1 MPFRLTPVAGTRIAV
16 VGGCGGI
23 GRAVVRAALDC
34 GLRVT
39 VLDLPASLR
48 QAPPPEAARA
58 IPIDV
63 TDPASV
69 AAAFAG
75 LDGLDALVNLAGFT
89 AAKAP
94 VETMDQARWDGVLG
108 ANLTGAF
115 LVARAALP
123 LLREAG
129 SEGAPGSLVHVSSG
143 LAARLMPGY
152 GPYGASK
159 AGLIALTKSIA
170 VENAPLVRANAV
182 APGAVDTEFL
192 RGGTGRSATR
202 APAGRVRPRQNHP
215 DGPHRDRR
223 GRCWPDPVPV
233 RTGCGLHDRPGAL
246 DQRRGADPMTAPS
259 PIPALPTRATG
270 FTQFV
275 PAWRVRNP
283 RRLRR
288 SVATRRAWFSGRAA
302 CSSSSTRRAAR

>member
-1 MPFRLTPVAGTRIAV
+1 MPLELFPKAGTRIAV

-23 GRAVVRAALDC
+23 GRAVVDAALGC
-34 GLRVT
+34 GMRVT

-48 QAPPPEAARA
+48 EAPPPFAAA
-58 IPIDV
+58 AGPIDV

-89 AAKAP
+89 AEKVP
-94 VETMDQARWDGVLG
+94 VETLDPARWNAVVA

-115 LVARAALP
+115 LVAQAALP
-123 LLREAG
+123 LLLASGRGGTPA
-129 SEGAPGSLVHVSSG
+129 ALVHVSSG

-152 GPYGASK
+152 GPYGAAK

-192 RGGTGRSATR
+192 RGGTGRGATGPRLDVSAHASTIPMGR
-202 APAGRVRPRQNHP
+202 IATAADVAGPILFL
-215 DGPHRDRR
+215 
-223 GRCWPDPVPV
+223 
-233 RTGCGLHDRPGAL
+233 CGPGAAYMTGQVL
-246 DQRRGADPMTAPS
+246 WINGGALTP
-259 PIPALPTRATG
+259 
-270 FTQFV
+270 
-275 PAWRVRNP
+275 
-283 RRLRR
+283 
-288 SVATRRAWFSGRAA
+288 
-302 CSSSSTRRAAR
+302 